1 MASRLLSEL
10 KWDVACGIYVISG
23 LTVDVALR
31 YCRMNGAKDLA
42 VHGHQ
47 LEERYL
53 AEDVEEI
60 IKVDDAVGKWKKSK
74 NCQPVA
80 RGIFFEQMDRRNQ
93 QHCRRGT
100 IFQFRI

>member
-10 KWDVACGIYVISG
+10 RWDVAFGISVISS
-23 LTVDVALR
+23 LRVVVALL

-60 IKVDDAVGKWKKSK
+60 IKVEDAGGKWKKIEKLSTSGSW
-74 NCQPVA
+74 N
-80 RGIFFEQMDRRNQ
+80 IL
-93 QHCRRGT
+93 
-100 IFQFRI
+100 